1 MNNVITKSFIT
12 ICTLLTFILLIS
24 CTDQVVPYKDKVE
37 IHSTKT
43 KGGIAENYYYYH
55 GKPISLK
62 VNEEYVNILLDTSY
76 VKNDVL
82 SVFCKDYNIE
92 AKTKPDKDG
101 LFKAHLNQRT
111 DYAQSI
117 EKLRTDFRI
126 KKVLPYFE
134 RGNGADPIGTSHYF
148 YVQLKEVLPSGY
160 EEANAVSYSM
170 KKFDLEALHEVSER
184 LGVRIVKE
192 IPYMP
197 DWYILSIE
205 GSGFQT
211 AVDAANCF
219 YETGQFEE
227 IDPAFMF
234 HFRTGSVNDPYY
246 YDQWGLNNTQNPG
259 YDINVEGAWALTT
272 GSGVKVAI
280 VDNCP
285 DPYHNDLSSNYS
297 ILSYDA
303 QSMTAPCYFDYAN
316 EHGTHV
322 TGIVAAKGNNNND
335 IAGVAYDSQIM
346 PVSHDLEP
354 EGNSNISSQLAS
366 GISWAWQNGADV
378 INNSWGDRGGY
389 YYDSIASPAL
399 ESAIVNAMVYGR
411 SGKGSIVVFIA
422 GNYGYNGAV
431 MDYPGTFDNRIMTVG
446 AIGDDGYR
454 CNDSGYGS
462 YLDVVAPG
470 DEILS
475 TLNYNNLG
483 KLSGTSMAAPH
494 VSGIAALMLSAN
506 PNLKREEVVRFI
518 ELTAN
523 KISPNNTYSYSSYQN
538 RNNGYWNSQMGYG
551 LVDATKAVMVAN
563 SAGNTLPSGSPT
575 MDFSVIS
582 GVSIVYSDNIVMGSN
597 TNASVCFSLQTA
609 QVNPAYTYCW
619 HFSTTGDSYW
629 YPSFTYVGNDSGVY
643 VNIPK
648 PTTSSVLK
656 MRCEIYSGSTFICT
670 AYFNLGVQ

>member
-1 MNNVITKSFIT
+1 MNNNITKSLIT
-12 ICTLLTFILLIS
+12 ICTLLTFLLLIS
-24 CTDQVVPYKDKVE
+24 CTDQVVPNKDKEE

-43 KGGIAENYYYYH
+43 KGGIAEDYYYYH

-82 SVFCKDYNIE
+82 SAFCKDYNIE
-92 AKTKPDKDG
+92 AKTKLDKDG

-111 DYAQSI
+111 DYAQGI
-117 EKLRTDFRI
+117 EKLRADSRV

-148 YVQLKEVLPSGY
+148 YVQLKEIFPSGY
-160 EEANAVSYSM
+160 EEENAVSYSM

-234 HFRTGSVNDPYY
+234 NFKPNTINDPLFI
-246 YDQWGLNNTQNPG
+246 DQWGLKNTIYPG
-259 YDINVEGAWALTT
+259 YDINVEGAWSIST
-272 GSGVKVAI
+272 GSGVKIAI
-280 VDNCP
+280 VDQGV
-285 DPYHNDLSSNYS
+285 DPNHIDLVANISN
-297 ILSYDA
+297 LSYDA
-303 QSMTAPCYFDYAN
+303 LTQSAPSVYLSAFD
-316 EHGTHV
+316 HGTKV
-322 TGIVAAKGNNNND
+322 AGVAAAKGNNNTQ
-335 IAGVAYDSQIM
+335 IAGVSYNSQIM
-346 PVSHDLEP
+346 SVSHHFLVSTTTSAE
-354 EGNSNISSQLAS
+354 LAS

-378 INNSWGDRGGY
+378 INNSWGDQGGNL
-389 YYDSIASPAL
+389 L
-399 ESAIVNAMVYGR
+399 ELHTTTLEAAIVNAMTVGR
-411 SGKGSIVVFIA
+411 SGKGSVVLFAA
-422 GNYGYNGAV
+422 GNYGNNGAV
-431 MDYPGTFDNRIMTVG
+431 MDYPATFDDRIMTVG
-446 AIGDDGYR
+446 AIRKTGLRRYS
-454 CNDSGYGS
+454 SGYGPA
-462 YLDVVAPG
+462 LDVVAPG
-470 DEILS
+470 EEILTTFPES
-475 TLNYNNLG
+475 ETDYS
-483 KLSGTSMAAPH
+483 SGTSIATPH
-494 VSGIAALMLSAN
+494 VSGVAALMLSAN

-523 KISPNNTYSYSSYQN
+523 KISPNNTYSYNSYQN

-563 SAGNTLPSGSPT
+563 SAGNTPPSGSPSL
-575 MDFSVIS
+575 DFSVIS

-597 TNASVCFSLQTA
+597 TNASVCFSLQPA
-609 QVNPAYTYCW
+609 QVNSAYTYCW
-619 HFSTTGDSYW
+619 HFSTTGDAYW

-648 PTTSSVLK
+648 PNTSSVLK